1 MRQRHARR
9 LHVPVQPFPPEG
21 WFAGKREILFHLKY
35 FSFCFQVVGGLS
47 LKLKSPFAGKKQV
60 VIWRLAFAGRVLA
73 PRFEWENLEG
83 AFLQN
88 TRVLPHLGEGVLQTW
103 RWCPTL
109 FLCSHERRPLELVIT
124 PGDKITSVHFVAER
138 WARRIFHESCRYCGG
153 PSYVL
158 LKDKHQSF
166 PSSPPRKGLEQA
178 CLSRISH
185 TGFLLL
191 Q

>member
-1 MRQRHARR
+1 M
-9 LHVPVQPFPPEG
+9 PVQPFPPEG
-21 WFAGKREILFHLKY
+21 WFAGKQEILFHLKY

-60 VIWRLAFAGRVLA
+60 VIWRLAFAGGVLA

-109 FLCSHERRPLELVIT
+109 FLCSHERRPLELVILHQVT
-124 PGDKITSVHFVAER
+124 KSQVFILLQK
-138 WARRIFHESCRYCGG
+138 GG
-153 PSYVL
+153 P
-158 LKDKHQSF
+158 
-166 PSSPPRKGLEQA
+166 G
-178 CLSRISH
+178 
-185 TGFLLL
+185 GFSMKAATTVAVHPMCF
-191 Q
+191 